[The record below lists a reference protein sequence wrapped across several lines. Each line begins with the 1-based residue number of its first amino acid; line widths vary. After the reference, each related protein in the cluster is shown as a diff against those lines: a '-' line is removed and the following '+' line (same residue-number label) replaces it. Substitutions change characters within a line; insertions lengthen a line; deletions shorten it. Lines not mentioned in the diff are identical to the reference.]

1 MRVLERSIL
10 AALAALAVALAGCS
24 ASSVMER
31 LPTAAGGLPEG
42 APPAPTTPYV
52 YPAVHDVP
60 PPRADKPLTD
70 EQQVK
75 LEKDLQTA
83 RDRLDKER
91 KADQATDQKEAA
103 QAKKQAEKPKKPE
116 TAGAGENP

>member
-42 APPAPTTPYV
+42 VPAAPTTPYV

-83 RDRLDKER
+83 RDRLDQER
-91 KADQATDQKEAA
+91 KADQAVDQKEAA